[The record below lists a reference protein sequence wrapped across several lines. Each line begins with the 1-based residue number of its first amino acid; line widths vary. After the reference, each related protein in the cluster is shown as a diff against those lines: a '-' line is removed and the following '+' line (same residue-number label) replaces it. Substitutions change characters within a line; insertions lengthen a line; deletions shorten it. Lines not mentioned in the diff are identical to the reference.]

1 MANKKLLG
9 LIILTVVVILALVG
23 YGDFREIGSRLAGFP
38 PVYLVAALFLAA
50 INYFLRFLRW
60 QYYLRILNISVP
72 LGVSSLIF
80 LSGLAMSVTP
90 GKVGEFLKCYVLRDH
105 AGVPVSTSAP
115 VPLMERVTDVVA
127 VVLLGLTGLAVLPW
141 SVSAILAI
149 TLLGC
154 IVIVLLVGSRYGDH
168 LLRFPLIRRW
178 KAKLSDS
185 RSGMR
190 RLTLPV
196 PLIVAVGLG
205 FLAWMSE
212 GVALWVILR
221 GLDADISLFWAL
233 PIHAASTLVGALTTL
248 PGGLVGTE
256 STMVALLQ
264 QSGLAR
270 SAASAGTL
278 LVRLVTLWFAV
289 AIGLAA
295 LACLN
300 RRNEVGRTIV
310 N

>member
-9 LIILTVVVILALVG
+9 LIILTVGVFLALVG
-23 YGDFREIGSRLAGFP
+23 YGDFREIGGRMAGFP

-50 INYFLRFLRW
+50 VNYFLRFLRW
-60 QYYLRILNISVP
+60 QYYIRILKISVP
-72 LGVSSLIF
+72 IGVSSLIF

-90 GKVGEFLKCYVLRDH
+90 GKVGEFLKCYVLRDR

-115 VPLMERVTDVVA
+115 VPVMERVTDVVA
-127 VVLLGLTGLAVLPW
+127 VVLLGLTGLALLPG
-141 SVSAILAI
+141 SVSAGLAI

-154 IVIVLLVGSRYGDH
+154 IVIVLLFGSRYGDH

-178 KAKLSDS
+178 KTKLSDS

-196 PLIVAVGLG
+196 PLTVAVGLG

-212 GVALWVILR
+212 GVALWVILK

-233 PIHAASTLVGALTTL
+233 PIYAASTLVGALATS

-256 STMVALLQ
+256 GTMVAFLL
-264 QSGLAR
+264 QSGLDR

-289 AIGLAA
+289 VIGLAA

-300 RRNEVGRTIV
+300 RRNEVR
-310 N
+310 